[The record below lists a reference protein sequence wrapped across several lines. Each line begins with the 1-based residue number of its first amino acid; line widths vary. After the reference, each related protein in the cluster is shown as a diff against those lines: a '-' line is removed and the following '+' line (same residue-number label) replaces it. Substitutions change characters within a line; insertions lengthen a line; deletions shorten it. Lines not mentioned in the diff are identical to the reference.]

1 MEDNLI
7 KVWFSLDELKREY
20 KNMFPFP
27 LVKDYT
33 DKIQAVIDKL
43 EADYDEEY
51 GYKQDLPSALE
62 SIDGICEIEVL
73 EDEWS
78 FKHTGYRLC
87 NKYDIVSAC
96 AELDNNPAQYR
107 CTHIYVM
114 FYIVCYRDIEYKTK
128 PNIHYAPVLDKALLL
143 LHYDIP
149 DPNYEPPYTTEKTL
163 EECLASVRSG
173 KVKIKTPFIDAAHFV
188 CMIKPQTGEVLK
200 WIDKAYL

>member
-1 MEDNLI
+1 MDENFI
-7 KVWFSLDELKREY
+7 KIGFGLDELKREY

-27 LVKDYT
+27 LVKEYT
-33 DKIQAVIDKL
+33 DKIQAVMDKL

-62 SIDGICEIEVL
+62 SIKGICEIEVL

-87 NKYDIVSAC
+87 NKYDIVTAC
-96 AELDNNPAQYR
+96 AELDNHPAQYR

-143 LHYDIP
+143 LHYDVP
-149 DPNYEPPYTTEKTL
+149 DPDYEPPYTTEKTI

-173 KVKIKTPFIDAAHFV
+173 KVKIKVPYFDAAHFV

-200 WIDKAYL
+200 WIDAVYY